1 MGAIKA
7 KKTKAKKTSSKS
19 SLGSRLAGAAVSAFT
34 GGSTARKGGGR
45 RRNRG
50 PAYWANKVLVE
61 KLKKRYNRLK
71 YGGAR

>member
-1 MGAIKA
+1 MGRLKNRAQKRYKTRYNLGGRVAQTAI
-7 KKTKAKKTSSKS
+7 
-19 SLGSRLAGAAVSAFT
+19 SAIT
-34 GGSTARKGGGR
+34 GGKRGSSGK

-61 KLKKRYNRLK
+61 KLKKRYHKIK

>member
-7 KKTKAKKTSSKS
+7 KKTKAKKTSRS

-34 GGSTARKGGGR
+34 GGSAKKGGGGR

-50 PAYWANKVLVE
+50 PTYWANKVLVE
-61 KLKKRYNRLK
+61 KLKKRYHRLK

>member
-19 SLGSRLAGAAVSAFT
+19 SLGSRLAGAAVSAFS
-34 GGSTARKGGGR
+34 GGSKKGGGGR